1 MDFGV
6 RDLVVK
12 EFILDKLWRHGIQ
25 EHEVWEVH
33 WGAPVFKRQV
43 PHDEIRADGTLR
55 RPPERLLMIGRSRSR
70 RLLTIVLELPDANG
84 VSEVVTGFDAKGNEP
99 GWYRQ
104 RGGV

>member
-1 MDFGV
+1 
-6 RDLVVK
+6 
-12 EFILDKLWRHGIQ
+12 
-25 EHEVWEVH
+25 
-33 WGAPVFKRQV
+33 
-43 PHDEIRADGTLR
+43 
-55 RPPERLLMIGRSRSR
+55 MIGRSRSR